1 MSPLIEIINSLGLAH
16 PATFVGLF
24 VAASLLMLW
33 CLEAMM
39 ENGMKGTALGT
50 LVMPYCSG
58 LGNLVFVYLVLR
70 DDTGGQA
77 LLTNCLVN
85 NATNLTLLLGLPAVI
100 WGLTVVKPKGN
111 TEGKKPKTG
120 AAKAGAAKAV
130 IEQRVGQLSLGLSM
144 IAGLFFIGVIWALGE
159 DGWLDF
165 GDGAVL
171 VGLFVFWQLFQVYDV
186 MKHNVQQRTSFGP
199 MIYVDALILLLGAWV
214 LYTSLDW
221 LMHWL
226 TTAKSGFVSA
236 ANLGWL
242 SGWLMVLPNALLAF
256 YYAAKKRADVV
267 YASQIGDGHVCIPL
281 CIGIYALEKP
291 LQLTAFFAPSAVVI
305 ASALIAHLILV
316 GGVGRLPKAAG
327 WLLLA
332 GYGGFLYAGLAG

>member
-1 MSPLIEIINSLGLAH
+1 MNPLVEILDGMGAVH
-16 PATFVGLF
+16 PAVFVGLF
-24 VAASLLMLW
+24 LAASLLMLW
-33 CLEAMM
+33 RLEAMM
-39 ENGMKGTALGT
+39 ENGLKGTAVGT

-70 DDTGGQA
+70 DGTKGQE

-100 WGLTVVKPKGN
+100 WGLSVVQ
-111 TEGKKPKTG
+111 KKPDRPQKK
-120 AAKAGAAKAV
+120 AKASAGKAV

-144 IAGLFFIGVIWALGE
+144 IAGLFFLGAIWALGE

-171 VGLFVFWQLFQVYDV
+171 IGLFVFWQLFQVYDV
-186 MKHNVQQRTSFGP
+186 MKQNVQQRTTLGA
-199 MIYVDALILLLGAWV
+199 MIYVDVLILIGGAWV

-221 LMHWL
+221 LMAWL
-226 TTAKSGFVSA
+226 TQAKIGFFSA

-267 YASQIGDGHVCIPL
+267 YASQVGDGHICIPL
-281 CIGIYALEKP
+281 CLGIYAMVKP
-291 LQLTAFFAPSAVVI
+291 LQI
-305 ASALIAHLILV
+305 GALFETGAWIIGGALVLHLLFV
-316 GGVGRLPKAAG
+316 GVLGRLPRAAG

-332 GYGGFLYAGLAG
+332 GYGAFLYAGLGG